1 MERDEFVEYDAERG
15 RDMAAG
21 ECLIEDG
28 TLDGLLVSRGMKAKT
43 GEQQREA
50 GQMIE
55 YMLTAISSL

>member
-1 MERDEFVEYDAERG
+1 VERDEYVEYDAERG

-43 GEQQREA
+43 GVYNKEKLGR
-50 GQMIE
+50 
-55 YMLTAISSL
+55 